1 MGHIVGRACGK
12 RWVISLKESLGLR
25 YYAGSKGKGEEDRN
39 PSSSGAG
46 KCLEKESPTTEGK
59 ITSLKIEESV
69 FAVGGGVANEY
80 FQHRKIK

>member
-1 MGHIVGRACGK
+1 MLGVRAKVRRTG
-12 RWVISLKESLGLR
+12 IPALQGL
-25 YYAGSKGKGEEDRN
+25 E
-39 PSSSGAG
+39 

-69 FAVGGGVANEY
+69 FAVGGGVAHEY